1 MVGKMEDIRFEIV
14 DEQVSSLESVGV
26 DEGCTT
32 TSSSSSLD
40 ISEVEFE

>member
-1 MVGKMEDIRFEIV
+1 MGKMEDIRFEIV